1 MIKKFNQYN
10 ESLRDKMTGPSEQDV
25 NRGIDNII
33 FDLKLKVDSNSSDII
48 AEELLDI
55 LNAIYG
61 NKKELLNDLM
71 NNGLQASEVLFTII
85 DDLNTAK
92 NDSELNYR
100 KRILKIMFDLIVKN
114 KDKINPE
121 DLI

>member
-71 NNGLQASEVLFTII
+71 DNGLQASEVLFTII